1 MRPTG
6 GTTGGTV
13 DDGEVGKFAA
23 LAQTWWDP
31 DGAFRPLHRM
41 NPIRL
46 DWLRDHLCGQ
56 FGRDPS
62 ARALAGG
69 GPLEGLRILD
79 VGCGGGLLSEPLA
92 RMGAEVTGI
101 DAAEEGVMAARAH
114 AGSMG
119 LEIDY
124 RATTAEALAA
134 QIEDGEG
141 ERFDAVL
148 ALEIV
153 EHVSDIPAFA
163 RALGGLV
170 EPEGLVALSTLNR
183 TARSYA
189 LAIVGAEYVLGW
201 LPRGTHEWKRFPT
214 PEELGE
220 ALGAAGLE
228 VVDETGFTYD
238 PLRDDWRRGDD
249 LSVNYGTVAVPL
261 NL

>member
-1 MRPTG
+1 MQPTG
-6 GTTGGTV
+6 GTGNSTV

-62 ARALAGG
+62 ARPPAGG
-69 GPLEGLRILD
+69 GPLEGLRVLD

-92 RMGAEVTGI
+92 RMGATVTGI

-114 AGSMG
+114 ADAMG

-124 RATTAEALAA
+124 RAMTAEALA
-134 QIEDGEG
+134 DEG

-153 EHVSDIPAFA
+153 EHVSDLPAFA
-163 RALGGLV
+163 RALGDLV
-170 EPEGLVALSTLNR
+170 GPEGLVALSTLNR

-201 LPRGTHEWKRFPT
+201 LPRGTHDWKRFPT
-214 PEELGE
+214 PGELGE
-220 ALGAAGLE
+220 ALGAGGMA
-228 VVDETGFTYD
+228 VVDETGFAYD
-238 PLRDDWRRGDD
+238 PLRDSWRRSDD
-249 LSVNYGTVAVPL
+249 LSVNYGLVAVPAP
-261 NL
+261 